1 MKQMLSRLFG
11 LGVRLRNR
19 AYDREWMTVTRIS
32 VPVISV
38 GNISVGGTGKTPVVE
53 FLARHFLD
61 MKKKTAVVTRGYKR
75 ETKGQLVI
83 SDGAG
88 NVVSVRDGG
97 DEPVQM
103 ALKFPSL
110 IVVADTRR
118 VEGCNAAVERL
129 GAEIIL
135 LDDGFQHR
143 ACARDLDIVLLDA
156 QVGLQGQELLPAG
169 RLREP
174 PEHLARA
181 DLILLTR
188 CEDTGRAKNL
198 ATLVSRHSD
207 APVILTRFRP
217 VLVRDART
225 GEDVPSVA
233 LTGRPVVAFCGIGNP
248 ASFRTTLESLAVETE
263 LLVEFADHHPY
274 TTSDIDRLLQ
284 RLEKAES
291 ATLITTE
298 KDITRLRPMLEHFG
312 VVPLLYPLMDIDYP
326 DGEQLFLRLV
336 DEFVGC

>member
-1 MKQMLSRLFG
+1 MKQMLSRLFA

-19 AYDREWMTVTRIS
+19 AFDREWTTVARIP

-53 FLARHFLD
+53 FLARHFLN
-61 MKKKTAVVTRGYKR
+61 MEKKTAVVTRGYKR
-75 ETKGQLVI
+75 ETTGQLVI

-103 ALKFPSL
+103 ALKHPSL
-110 IVVADTRR
+110 IVVADKRR
-118 VEGCNAAVERL
+118 VEGCHAAVEHF

-143 ACARDLDIVLLDA
+143 ACGRDLDIVLIDA

-174 PEHLARA
+174 PEHLVRA
-181 DLILLTR
+181 DVILLTR
-188 CEDTGRAKNL
+188 CEDAGRAKNL
-198 ATLVSRHSD
+198 ATLVSRHTD
-207 APVILTRFRP
+207 APVFLSRFRP
-217 VLVRDART
+217 VLVHDART
-225 GEDVPSVA
+225 GEEVPFAA
-233 LTGRPVVAFCGIGNP
+233 LTDRPVVAFCGIGNP
-248 ASFRTTLESLAVETE
+248 ASFRTTLASLAVETE
-263 LLVEFADHHPY
+263 LLVEFADHHSY

-312 VVPLLYPLMDIDYP
+312 DAPLLYPLMDIDFP
-326 DGEQLFLRLV
+326 DGEQQILRLV
-336 DEFVGC
+336 DEVAGC